1 MPFEPLVPLA
11 PFFPAEPVVL
21 HLIFFSVFLHFVFE
35 ETMRIVPSTRCC
47 SLDSI
52 VRPRVRRLQGQG
64 VQSDTGL
71 RVTDLLCKVETEE
84 QVLEYCAAFTQL
96 YREEAHYLE
105 RTAPWVERVG
115 LAHIKTKVVDN
126 AANRKALAE
135 RFLVS
140 QKPAQVDPWKAR
152 AEGEA
157 SHEFTPLAEIV

>member
-1 MPFEPLVPLA
+1 
-11 PFFPAEPVVL
+11 
-21 HLIFFSVFLHFVFE
+21 
-35 ETMRIVPSTRCC
+35 
-47 SLDSI
+47 
-52 VRPRVRRLQGQG
+52 
-64 VQSDTGL
+64 
-71 RVTDLLCKVETEE
+71 LCKVETEE

-115 LAHIKTKVVDN
+115 LAHIKTKVVDD

-157 SHEFTPLAEIV
+157 SHEFTPLAEIA